1 MPPRAGNRVAE
12 STIRGSG
19 RVVLVLYRNSA
30 GAARPHIILL
40 SMRASDTAL
49 GLLARFAGLIAAS
62 SALQDRVVLLVSA
75 NENLGRP
82 RRCVEV
88 IDREVAGHIR
98 LIRLPRDLRR
108 IRMLVDL
115 HSVASCSLQ

>member
-1 MPPRAGNRVAE
+1 MNTGKCMATWAFLVTYLVRLP
-12 STIRGSG
+12 TSG
-19 RVVLVLYRNSA
+19 LE
-30 GAARPHIILL
+30 
-40 SMRASDTAL
+40 
-49 GLLARFAGLIAAS
+49 RFAELIAAS
-62 SALQDRVVLLVSA
+62 SALQDRVVLLVSG

-82 RRCVEV
+82 RRCVEE